1 MLTMGYQI
9 KIRREAKRKLQ
20 SLSPSDRLRI
30 VDKIMELGLD
40 PDDAGLD
47 VIPMTN
53 SPFWR
58 LRVGGWRVIYDR
70 QDGPRII
77 AVERVRSRG
86 DVYK

>member
-1 MLTMGYQI
+1 MSYQI

-20 SLSPSDRLRI
+20 SLPVKDRLRI
-30 VDKIMELGLD
+30 ADKIMELGID
-40 PDDAGLD
+40 PDDSSLD
-47 VIPMTN
+47 LKPLTN

-70 QDGPRII
+70 QDELRVI
-77 AVERVRSRG
+77 AVERIRSRG